1 LNNYANFL
9 SICDDDHEQ
18 AMDTLVESLNTTMKI
33 GGGKLNRYSADTLSI
48 MGQLYLRRT
57 ATSSDERM
65 KDAKRAEVCF
75 VRALHLYRL
84 ASMSNGDQRITETLY
99 NLMNARQSQLGK
111 GTGILRN
118 VRFEAEPAIQ
128 RQYTAYDI
136 YEDDELASIVSD
148 INMTFGDFAMNLFG
162 IPTCGEAGSR
172 ESWGSQSS
180 EEDDDDYDVRVPPK
194 NVEVA
199 KKVPKR
205 SGSDDEIDKHVEDKY
220 SPVTLREGKLENNK

>member
-1 LNNYANFL
+1 MNNYANFL
-9 SICDDDHEQ
+9 SICDDDHEG

-57 ATSSDERM
+57 ATSRDERM

-111 GTGILRN
+111 GTGHLRN
-118 VRFEAEPAIQ
+118 VRFEAEPAAEPANQ
-128 RQYTAYDI
+128 RKYTAYDI
-136 YEDDELASIVSD
+136 YEDDELASKVSD

-162 IPTCGEAGSR
+162 IPTCGEAESV
-172 ESWGSQSS
+172 ESWDSQSS
-180 EEDDDDYDVRVPPK
+180 EEEDDDSLK

-199 KKVPKR
+199 KKVLKS
-205 SGSDDEIDKHVEDKY
+205 SGSDDEIGKQVEDVY

>member
-1 LNNYANFL
+1 
-9 SICDDDHEQ
+9 
-18 AMDTLVESLNTTMKI
+18 MDTLVESLNTTMKI
-33 GGGKLNRYSADTLSI
+33 GGGKLNRYSADTLCI
-48 MGQLYLRRT
+48 MGHLYVRRT
-57 ATSSDERM
+57 AKSRDERM

-111 GTGILRN
+111 GTGILRH
-118 VRFEAEPAIQ
+118 VRFDAEPAIE
-128 RQYTAYDI
+128 RQYTAYDM

-148 INMTFGDFAMNLFG
+148 INMTFGEFTLNLFG
-162 IPTCGEAGSR
+162 GFNCGGAGSR

-180 EEDDDDYDVRVPPK
+180 EEEEDCDIPENIGV
-194 NVEVA
+194 VE
-199 KKVPKR
+199 KVPKR

-220 SPVTLREGKLENNK
+220 SPVTIRDDKLENNK